1 MYSWLPVSG
10 PFACTRPQWCT
21 PAQLLRP
28 EIEDGTP
35 APSPSPEPPP
45 EEEMDLS
52 PETETAYSAKEELLL
67 EYYSDSESKS
77 EGEYILDEE
86 IQLPF
91 TGFMGKSFS
100 LHVH

>member
-1 MYSWLPVSG
+1 
-10 PFACTRPQWCT
+10 
-21 PAQLLRP
+21 
-28 EIEDGTP
+28 
-35 APSPSPEPPP
+35 
-45 EEEMDLS
+45 MDLS

-91 TGFMGKSFS
+91 TGFMGKSCLCVH
-100 LHVH
+100 LHLYGGGVVQVFVSWS